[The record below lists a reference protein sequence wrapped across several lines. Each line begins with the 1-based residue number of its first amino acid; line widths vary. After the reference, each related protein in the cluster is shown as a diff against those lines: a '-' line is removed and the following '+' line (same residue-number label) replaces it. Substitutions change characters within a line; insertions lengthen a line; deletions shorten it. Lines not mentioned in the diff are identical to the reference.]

1 MSSGQ
6 TLQRPAPQRNP
17 TELLETQAQTLE
29 DIYEL
34 QLEQQKALDTL
45 LASPQHRVKIVDVNM
60 PFWNLVG
67 LIIKIALAAIPAYI
81 ILGFIALAA
90 WFTLT
95 VAGCT
100 ALRLLQPT
108 R

>member
-1 MSSGQ
+1 MGSDQ
-6 TLQRPAPQRNP
+6 TLQRLTPQRNP

-34 QLEQQKALDTL
+34 QLQQQKALNAL
-45 LASPQHRVKIVDVNM
+45 LTSPQYRVKVIDVNI

-67 LIIKIALAAIPAYI
+67 FIVKIALAAIPAYI
-81 ILGFIALAA
+81 ILGFIALAV

-100 ALRLLQPT
+100 AVSLLQRT